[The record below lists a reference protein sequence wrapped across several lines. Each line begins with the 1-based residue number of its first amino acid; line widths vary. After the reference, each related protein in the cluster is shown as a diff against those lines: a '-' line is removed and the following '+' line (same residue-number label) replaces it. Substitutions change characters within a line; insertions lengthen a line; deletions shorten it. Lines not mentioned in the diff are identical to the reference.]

1 MSNELLFQQQQ
12 QQQQVNANSQLEI
25 NQVQVGGQELGE
37 EGKEEEKEELV
48 IETLQELD
56 HEIECPKCNDVMVL
70 SADFDSLCYLCEQC
84 KFSLSL

>member
-12 QQQQVNANSQLEI
+12 RVNANSQLEI

-37 EGKEEEKEELV
+37 EGKEEEEELV
-48 IETLQELD
+48 VETLQELD
-56 HEIECPKCNDVMVL
+56 HEIECPKCNGIMVL

>member
-1 MSNELLFQQQQ
+1 MSNELLFQQQH
-12 QQQQVNANSQLEI
+12 QQQVNANSQLEI
-25 NQVQVGGQELGE
+25 NQVGGQELGE
-37 EGKEEEKEELV
+37 EGKEEEEELV
-48 IETLQELD
+48 VETLQELD

>member
-25 NQVQVGGQELGE
+25 NQVQVGWQELGE
-37 EGKEEEKEELV
+37 EGKEEEEELV
-48 IETLQELD
+48 VETLQELD
-56 HEIECPKCNDVMVL
+56 HEIECPKCNGIMVL

>member
-1 MSNELLFQQQQ
+1 MSNELLFQQ

-37 EGKEEEKEELV
+37 EGKEEEEELV
-48 IETLQELD
+48 VETLQELD

-70 SADFDSLCYLCEQC
+70 SADFDSI
-84 KFSLSL
+84 SVLSL

>member
-1 MSNELLFQQQQ
+1 MSNELLFQQQ

-25 NQVQVGGQELGE
+25 NQVGGQELGE
-37 EGKEEEKEELV
+37 EGKEEEEELV
-48 IETLQELD
+48 VETLQELD

>member
-12 QQQQVNANSQLEI
+12 QQLNANSQLEI
-25 NQVQVGGQELGE
+25 NDQVQVGGQELRE
-37 EGKEEEKEELV
+37 EGKEEEEEELV
-48 IETLQELD
+48 VEMLQELD

>member
-37 EGKEEEKEELV
+37 EGKEEEEEELV
-48 IETLQELD
+48 VETLQELD

-70 SADFDSLCYLCEQC
+70 SADFDSI
-84 KFSLSL
+84 SVLSL

>member
-25 NQVQVGGQELGE
+25 NQVQVGGQELRE
-37 EGKEEEKEELV
+37 EGKEEEEEELV
-48 IETLQELD
+48 VETLQELD
-56 HEIECPKCNDVMVL
+56 HEIECPKCDDVMVL
-70 SADFDSLCYLCEQC
+70 SADFDSICYLCEQC

>member
-12 QQQQVNANSQLEI
+12 GNDSQLEI
-25 NQVQVGGQELGE
+25 NQGQELGE
-37 EGKEEEKEELV
+37 EGKEEEEELV
-48 IETLQELD
+48 VETLQELD

>member
-1 MSNELLFQQQQ
+1 MSNELLFQQ

-37 EGKEEEKEELV
+37 EGKEEEEELV
-48 IETLQELD
+48 VETLQELD

>member
-1 MSNELLFQQQQ
+1 MSNELLFQQ

-37 EGKEEEKEELV
+37 EGKEEEEELV
-48 IETLQELD
+48 VETLQELD

-70 SADFDSLCYLCEQC
+70 SADFDSLCYL
-84 KFSLSL
+84 